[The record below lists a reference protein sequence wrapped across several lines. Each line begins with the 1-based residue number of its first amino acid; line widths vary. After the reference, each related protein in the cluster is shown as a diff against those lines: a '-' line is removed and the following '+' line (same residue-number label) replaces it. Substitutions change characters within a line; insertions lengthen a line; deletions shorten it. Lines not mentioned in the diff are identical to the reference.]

1 MILMIANI
9 CKITSE
15 TDTEVFHERSRTSST
30 YMQDMQYIFA
40 KEKIIFMNFSLNSL
54 VPPFSINKV
63 AGCYVI
69 KNNYKL
75 VTLVYD
81 NQVYRGI
88 SDNEQL

>member
-1 MILMIANI
+1 
-9 CKITSE
+9 
-15 TDTEVFHERSRTSST
+15 
-30 YMQDMQYIFA
+30 
-40 KEKIIFMNFSLNSL
+40 MNFSLNSL